1 MRLNTI
7 IILSVFFSYFCFSQT
22 ADFSN
27 SYFTINT
34 SSNFYF
40 RQLGGY
46 FTRLNRPDYK
56 DLHNELYNGGP
67 YYSYKDKHRKDGLY
81 VSAGLDFIYHFKND
95 GSLDYSIGLAYNYVK
110 DFYTYTTANRSV
122 SGNSITHVDI
132 NGSGELT
139 NHLTRLVFSINWS
152 SKKNFTFYIRPF
164 NYELRLIQNNAKAT
178 YSVYDVILKKNPTSY
193 GASGKPYYE
202 DSLKTLVNEYEAPF
216 DFIRSFSFCFPT
228 TIGIEQKFKFKNMY
242 LNAGLSFGGSILE
255 LYYVPRAYI
264 GICLGKFKKE

>member
-164 NYELRLIQNNAKAT
+164 NYELRLMLKPLIQ
-178 YSVYDVILKKNPTSY
+178 Y
-193 GASGKPYYE
+193 
-202 DSLKTLVNEYEAPF
+202 
-216 DFIRSFSFCFPT
+216 
-228 TIGIEQKFKFKNMY
+228 MM
-242 LNAGLSFGGSILE
+242 
-255 LYYVPRAYI
+255 
-264 GICLGKFKKE
+264 